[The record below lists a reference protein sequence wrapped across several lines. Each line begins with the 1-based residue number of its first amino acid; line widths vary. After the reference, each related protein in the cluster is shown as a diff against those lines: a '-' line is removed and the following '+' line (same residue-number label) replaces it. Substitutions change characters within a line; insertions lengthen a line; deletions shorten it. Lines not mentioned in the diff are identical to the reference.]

1 MAAIKLDEDGD
12 LMIRIPGDGA
22 ERAPQKYMF
31 NTRKLQDVYKP
42 GDTVHEVLA
51 NPDYEFP
58 EYHSPRA
65 VQLGYCM
72 IRDPYDASIP
82 DQLSEELLYNL
93 LKFTRTLNI
102 TRITRPWAKKWAVAI
117 KLSVANAATV
127 TSLRLFIAWELGDR
141 ASFDRMVTWIALNTE
156 KLKNGSVQEVLR
168 NASYFDDIVVIKDA
182 QGASIVDSLI
192 EAIVLVRREAV
203 KLIYKMINDDMQAL
217 LTKGK
222 CRPNKERPCRHTVS
236 RDRCEKSLAGSLSA
250 QLYACDLWAPKL
262 PRPSV
267 GDQTKSIATMREEIQ
282 DVKENHNE
290 LRDWSEKS
298 LHPEC
303 GMELPL
309 FVELEPQLQRFS
321 VLSKRHFD
329 EHFSKQGKLTGFV
342 VVDYIEIA
350 SD

>member
-1 MAAIKLDEDGD
+1 
-12 LMIRIPGDGA
+12 
-22 ERAPQKYMF
+22 MF

-65 VQLGYCM
+65 VQLVYCM

-93 LKFTRTLNI
+93 LKFTRCLNV

-117 KLSVANAATV
+117 ELSVANASTV
-127 TSLRLFIAWELGDR
+127 TSMRLFIAWELGDR
-141 ASFDRMVTWIALNTE
+141 ASFDRMATWIALNTE
-156 KLKNGSVQEVLR
+156 KPQNGSVQEVLR
-168 NASYFDDIVVIKDA
+168 NTSYFDDIVTIKND
-182 QGASIVDSLI
+182 QEDI
-192 EAIVLVRREAV
+192 EQVRRDAV
-203 KLIYKMINDDMQAL
+203 NLIYKMINDDMKAL
-217 LTKGK
+217 FTNGK
-222 CRPNKERPCRHTVS
+222 SRPNVPRPCRHVAS
-236 RDRCEKSLAGSLSA
+236 KARCEESLAGSLSA
-250 QLYACDLWAPKL
+250 QLYARTLWPPVL
-262 PRPSV
+262 SRPAV
-267 GDQTKSIATMREEIQ
+267 PDQTKSVTTMREEVQ
-282 DVKENHNE
+282 HVKSNHHE
-290 LRDWSEKS
+290 LRDWNDKS
-298 LHPEC
+298 RHPEC